1 MRMDVGID
9 IGPVTGGRTGIGNY
23 CYYLVKH
30 LLELDRV
37 WQLKAFSTGLR
48 RVDARHFGESLF
60 HRHVPVPTRVAY
72 TVWELFGGPA
82 VDALLHG
89 VDVYHATNYFL
100 PPTSTAKRVVTIHD
114 LTFLAAPHLCSPKI
128 VGPFSR
134 SIARFA
140 READAILTYSESTT
154 RDIVRHLGI
163 PAAKVAVAPLAV
175 DDGFRPAPREHAV
188 DHVRRIYGVQPPYM
202 LFVGTIEPRKNV
214 PTLLRAFSRIAGEVP
229 HQLVLAGPMG
239 WNRAEFDR
247 TLDETGLGGRVLHTG
262 YVEHHAELA
271 LFYSAADLF
280 VFPSFY
286 EGFGLPVLEA
296 MTCGCPVAAS
306 DTSSIPEVT
315 GGAAVLLPPGDVDAW
330 ANTVKEL
337 LHDTDRRASLSEAG
351 QARAAAF
358 SWKDCAA
365 RTFDVYRSVAACA

>member
-1 MRMDVGID
+1 
-9 IGPVTGGRTGIGNY
+9 
-23 CYYLVKH
+23 
-30 LLELDRV
+30 
-37 WQLKAFSTGLR
+37 
-48 RVDARHFGESLF
+48 
-60 HRHVPVPTRVAY
+60 
-72 TVWELFGGPA
+72 
-82 VDALLHG
+82 
-89 VDVYHATNYFL
+89 
-100 PPTSTAKRVVTIHD
+100 
-114 LTFLAAPHLCSPKI
+114 
-128 VGPFSR
+128 
-134 SIARFA
+134 
-140 READAILTYSESTT
+140 
-154 RDIVRHLGI
+154 
-163 PAAKVAVAPLAV
+163 
-175 DDGFRPAPREHAV
+175 
-188 DHVRRIYGVQPPYM
+188 
-202 LFVGTIEPRKNV
+202 
-214 PTLLRAFSRIAGEVP
+214 
-229 HQLVLAGPMG
+229 MG

-337 LHDTDRRASLSEAG
+337 LHDADRRASLSEAG